1 MPIDLRS
8 LRPAALVKALSRQ
21 LRSSRWRGVCRGAV
35 LSVQRSKLR
44 IAVLEFVAFS
54 LPWAG
59 GLWVYNQHS
68 TWPSW
73 VAVVLPVSSGIL
85 GGILL
90 GGLPL
95 ALVSFYEHKRIEI
108 GRRTC
113 LRVVEVLNELPRI
126 EPDVLTGKPTQLL
139 PKVVESIRN
148 CESSLYLLT
157 QNGSYLVA
165 DWWIER
171 CKPESKADLEPLA
184 AIAGELRQALEAC
197 PGEVH
202 ILFPD
207 LRAKAVQDHFKRREE
222 RLGLGAGSLTRITE
236 EAIKWAGTVMSEH
249 REKSG
254 RGASRLYFME
264 TAPGFRIVASAT
276 WAYFQRFPEGELASL
291 QDIEAI
297 GRAEGFAVAVR
308 ALQASLRGMTD
319 LLDHVVGPVPSR
331 KLSY

>member
-139 PKVVESIRN
+139 PKVVELISE
-148 CESSLYLLT
+148 CEKSHST
-157 QNGSYLVA
+157 QLEYNATVQALSMMLQ
-165 DWWIER
+165 DWPGI
-171 CKPESKADLEPLA
+171 SKASKA
-184 AIAGELRQALEAC
+184 AQ
-197 PGEVH
+197 
-202 ILFPD
+202 
-207 LRAKAVQDHFKRREE
+207 LRAYLDFDNI
-222 RLGLGAGSLTRITE
+222 S
-236 EAIKWAGTVMSEH
+236 H
-249 REKSG
+249 RCL
-254 RGASRLYFME
+254 SR
-264 TAPGFRIVASAT
+264 
-276 WAYFQRFPEGELASL
+276 
-291 QDIEAI
+291 
-297 GRAEGFAVAVR
+297 
-308 ALQASLRGMTD
+308 
-319 LLDHVVGPVPSR
+319 
-331 KLSY
+331 SYSQMGYAN